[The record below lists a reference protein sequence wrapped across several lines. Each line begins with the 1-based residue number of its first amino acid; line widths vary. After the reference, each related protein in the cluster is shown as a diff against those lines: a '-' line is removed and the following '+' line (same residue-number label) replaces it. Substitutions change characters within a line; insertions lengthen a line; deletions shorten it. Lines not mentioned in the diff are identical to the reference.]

1 MTKLSPH
8 LKEKM
13 LQLHKSMMGEI
24 VEAKASSEEH
34 FQSTGIQEAKKQDE
48 QLKKQIQSLLD
59 F

>member
-1 MTKLSPH
+1 MTKLSVH

-24 VEAKASSEEH
+24 VEVKTSSEEH
-34 FQSTGIQEAKKQDE
+34 FRLTGIQEAKKQDE